1 MRRIVV
7 DEDSSNVYA
16 IQLFDDGSWRV
27 HGLDGKMIDMA
38 DVMWLMP
45 QKYKDDLKQKGVEA

>member
-1 MRRIVV
+1 MRRIIV

-27 HGLDGKMIDMA
+27 HGLNGKMIDMA

-45 QKYKDDLKQKGVEA
+45 QKYRDKCGFPQEVL